1 VTKRA
6 AISIDDGLL
15 EEADDAARRLG
26 VSRSRLFALAVG
38 DFLERQRREQILTR
52 LNQVYADHAERPE
65 TRLLRGIKAMV
76 RRTVQERW

>member
-1 VTKRA
+1 MTKRA